1 MPTPARRTWTAIVRL
16 LERDERVFAALL
28 AVVMVGGLSTLCL
41 ALRPRFRIDLPSLVF
56 WFAAYKV
63 GILALVS
70 VNPSPRKT
78 SVVFSGALAVDL
90 LLIFAL
96 PYLTGGYDSLFY
108 LLFFPLI
115 AVNAYYFGPW
125 IGLGGA
131 VVAGLLY
138 AAAAV
143 LTPPWVGWNAVL
155 ILIGLVGLPA
165 LAVGMVANR
174 ERRARVEVERLN
186 AELAGTL
193 TRLQAAQDELVVAE
207 RMATVG
213 RLSLKVAHEVRNP
226 IAAIGL
232 NAELVGD
239 LVKER
244 GGPDMEEATTLVS
257 AIREQVGALDAI
269 TEEYLAFARFPQ
281 PQYEEDSVN
290 EMVAAL
296 VEFVRPVATRQ
307 ASAGEATTDQA
318 VPPMAIDRTLLR
330 QAVLNLVK
338 NGLEALG
345 RGGKLTVGTRRVD
358 DQVEI
363 TVRDTGSGIAP
374 EVGKRLF
381 EQFFTTKPQGTGLGL
396 YISRQIIEEQHGGTL
411 TWESAPG
418 QGTTFTATLP
428 IKRAQDV

>member
-28 AVVMVGGLSTLCL
+28 AVVMVGGLSTLGL

-96 PYLTGGYDSLFY
+96 LYLTGGYDSLFY

-125 IGLGGA
+125 LGLGGA

-155 ILIGLVGLPA
+155 ILIALVGLPA

-174 ERRARVEVERLN
+174 ERRARVEVERLY
-186 AELAGTL
+186 AELTGTF
-193 TRLQAAQDELVVAE
+193 TRLQAAQEELVVAE

-244 GGPDMEEATTLVS
+244 QGEDMEEATSLVS
-257 AIREQVGALDAI
+257 AIREQVSALDAL
-269 TEEYLAFARFPQ
+269 TEEYLAFARFPR
-281 PQYEEDSVN
+281 PQYEEDSIN
-290 EMVAAL
+290 EMVTAL
-296 VEFVRPVATRQ
+296 VEFVRPLATRQ
-307 ASAGEATTDQA
+307 GAVVETTTDQA
-318 VPPMAIDRTLLR
+318 LPPMAIDRTLLR
-330 QAVLNLVK
+330 QAILNLVK

-345 RGGKLTVGTRRVD
+345 GKGRLTVSTRRVD
-358 DQVEI
+358 DHAEI
-363 TVRDTGSGIAP
+363 AIIDTGPGIKP
-374 EVGKRLF
+374 EVAKRLF

-396 YISRQIIEEQHGGTL
+396 YISRQIIEEHGGTL
-411 TWESAPG
+411 RWSSAPE
-418 QGTTFTATLP
+418 QGTSFTATLP
-428 IKRAQDV
+428 IKRAEDV

>member
-1 MPTPARRTWTAIVRL
+1 
-16 LERDERVFAALL
+16 
-28 AVVMVGGLSTLCL
+28 
-41 ALRPRFRIDLPSLVF
+41 
-56 WFAAYKV
+56 
-63 GILALVS
+63 
-70 VNPSPRKT
+70 
-78 SVVFSGALAVDL
+78 
-90 LLIFAL
+90 
-96 PYLTGGYDSLFY
+96 
-108 LLFFPLI
+108 
-115 AVNAYYFGPW
+115 
-125 IGLGGA
+125 
-131 VVAGLLY
+131 
-138 AAAAV
+138 
-143 LTPPWVGWNAVL
+143 
-155 ILIGLVGLPA
+155 
-165 LAVGMVANR
+165 
-174 ERRARVEVERLN
+174 
-186 AELAGTL
+186 
-193 TRLQAAQDELVVAE
+193 
-207 RMATVG
+207 
-213 RLSLKVAHEVRNP
+213 
-226 IAAIGL
+226 
-232 NAELVGD
+232 
-239 LVKER
+239 
-244 GGPDMEEATTLVS
+244 MEEATTLVS

-307 ASAGEATTDQA
+307 ASAVEATTDQA

-411 TWESAPG
+411 TWKSAPG

>member
-1 MPTPARRTWTAIVRL
+1 MPTPARRTWTAIVRI
-16 LERDERVFAALL
+16 LERDERVFAVLL
-28 AVVMVGGLSTLCL
+28 AVVMVGGLATMGL

-96 PYLTGGYDSLFY
+96 LYLTGGFDSLFY

-143 LTPPWVGWNAVL
+143 LTPPWVGWNAVIL
-155 ILIGLVGLPA
+155 LIGLVGLPA
-165 LAVGMVANR
+165 LAVGLGANR

-186 AELAGTL
+186 AELTGTL
-193 TRLQAAQDELVVAE
+193 TRLRAAQDELVVAE

-213 RLSLKVAHEVRNP
+213 RLSLRVAHEVRNP

-239 LVKER
+239 IVKER
-244 GGPDMEEATTLVS
+244 QGPDMDEAGSLVS
-257 AIREQVGALDAI
+257 AIREQVSALDGL
-269 TEEYLAFARFPQ
+269 TEEYLAFARFPR
-281 PQYEEDSVN
+281 PQYEEDSIN
-290 EMVAAL
+290 EMVTAL
-296 VEFVRPVATRQ
+296 VEFVRPLATRQ
-307 ASAGEATTDQA
+307 GVVLETTTDQA
-318 VPPMAIDRTLLR
+318 LPPMAIDRTLLR
-330 QAVLNLVK
+330 QAILNLVK

-345 RGGKLTVGTRRVD
+345 GKGHLTVSTRRVD
-358 DQVEI
+358 DHAEI
-363 TVRDTGSGIAP
+363 AIIDSGPGIRP
-374 EVGKRLF
+374 EVAKRLF

-396 YISRQIIEEQHGGTL
+396 YISRQIIEGHGGTL
-411 TWESAPG
+411 RWQSVPG

>member
-28 AVVMVGGLSTLCL
+28 AVVMVGGLSTLGL

-96 PYLTGGYDSLFY
+96 LYLTGGYDSLFY

-174 ERRARVEVERLN
+174 ERRARAAGARVT
-186 AELAGTL
+186 AQLAG
-193 TRLQAAQDELVVAE
+193 A
-207 RMATVG
+207 
-213 RLSLKVAHEVRNP
+213 P
-226 IAAIGL
+226 
-232 NAELVGD
+232 
-239 LVKER
+239 
-244 GGPDMEEATTLVS
+244 P
-257 AIREQVGALDAI
+257 
-269 TEEYLAFARFPQ
+269 
-281 PQYEEDSVN
+281 
-290 EMVAAL
+290 L
-296 VEFVRPVATRQ
+296 VESVRPLAPRQDVALET
-307 ASAGEATTDQA
+307 TTDQA
-318 VPPMAIDRTLLR
+318 LPPMAIDRTLLR

-345 RGGKLTVGTRRVD
+345 GKGRLTVSTRRVD
-358 DQVEI
+358 DHAEI
-363 TVRDTGSGIAP
+363 AIIDTGPGIKP
-374 EVGKRLF
+374 EVAKRLF

-396 YISRQIIEEQHGGTL
+396 YIARQIIEGHGGTL
-411 TWESAPG
+411 RWESPPG
-418 QGTTFTATLP
+418 QGTAFTASLP
-428 IKRAQDV
+428 IKRAEDV

>member
-1 MPTPARRTWTAIVRL
+1 MPTPERRTWTAIVRFF
-16 LERDERVFAALL
+16 ERDERLFAVLL
-28 AVVMVGGLSTLCL
+28 AVVMVGGLATLGL
-41 ALRPRFRIDLPSLVF
+41 APLRPRFRLDVFSLVM
-56 WFAAYKV
+56 WFAAYKAC
-63 GILALVS
+63 ILAWVT
-70 VNPSPRKT
+70 VNPRATPQIFT
-78 SVVFSGALAVDL
+78 GALAVDML
-90 LLIFAL
+90 LVFAL
-96 PYLTGGYDSLFY
+96 LYLTGGGDSPYATLFY
-108 LLFFPLI
+108 PLVG
-115 AVNAYYFGPW
+115 VNAYYFGRSVA
-125 IGLGGA
+125 LLLT

-138 AAAAV
+138 WTAAWLAPPGAAWTAV
-143 LTPPWVGWNAVL
+143 AILTGF
-155 ILIGLVGLPA
+155 VGLPA
-165 LAVGMVANR
+165 YALGHVAER
-174 ERRARVEVERLN
+174 ERRARGEVERLN
-186 AELAGTL
+186 AELTGTL
-193 TRLQAAQDELVVAE
+193 TRLQGAQAELVVAE

-307 ASAGEATTDQA
+307 ASAVEATTDQA

-411 TWESAPG
+411 TWESVPG